1 MRQASSMPI
10 SGMQIRM
17 ARAALKIGIRDLA
30 KAAEVS
36 PTTVTRIEADLP
48 SNPATLRALQRALEA
63 AGVEFI
69 PENGGGAGVR
79 LKHRTSP
86 PGEGE
91 HSSRHGTD
99 KES

>member
-1 MRQASSMPI
+1 MLNWTQD
-10 SGMQIRM
+10 
-17 ARAALKIGIRDLA
+17 DLA
-30 KAAEVS
+30 QAARDGIV
-36 PTTVTRIEADLP
+36 TVRQFETGRAMP
-48 SNPATLRALQRALEA
+48 RSATLVAITSALEQ
-63 AGVEFI
+63 AGIEFI

>member
-1 MRQASSMPI
+1 VAKST
-10 SGMQIRM
+10 
-17 ARAALKIGIRDLA
+17 IGAFEIKD
-30 KAAEVS
+30 
-36 PTTVTRIEADLP
+36 
-48 SNPATLRALQRALEA
+48 EA
-63 AGVEFI
+63 ARLSRRTNSSLVDAFEQAGLQFI